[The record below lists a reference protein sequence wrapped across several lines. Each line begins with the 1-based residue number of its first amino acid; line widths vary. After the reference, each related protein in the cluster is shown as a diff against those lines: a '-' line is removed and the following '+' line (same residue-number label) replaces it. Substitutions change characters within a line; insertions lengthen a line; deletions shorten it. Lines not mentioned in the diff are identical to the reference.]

1 MKRKGLQYL
10 FMIIA
15 LVPLLVLNISCVG
28 VPGGGS
34 ARTGDAVEVVW
45 DEGITTGVTRITNDG
60 NFKNWARVSPD
71 GTKLL
76 YTEATKA
83 GNWAIMY
90 LRDANNPAKTP
101 LVNEVAY
108 SPSWYEDSNRFIYIS
123 FEAGTGRLV
132 RSSISGGGRTYIS
145 RSAIGAQ
152 GDDAPAIRDGLIVF
166 SAFSG
171 QRWEI
176 VTINENGT
184 ETTFLGEGRSP
195 SWHPTEDKI
204 LFIRNPDNNS
214 RAGGAGGDIFEMDM
228 NSGQVTQI
236 YSDPNFWCY
245 TPSYSPDG
253 RRILF
258 VKGTAVR
265 TRGTATTT
273 SALGTTTRTAVST
286 ENLRTHI
293 FVMNADGTN
302 VSPVSSGNAS
312 VMSPSWGTNGEVF
325 CLVGIERK
333 AYEIYKLRIRGE

>member
-1 MKRKGLQYL
+1 MKESFTKRKVIPHLVTMVAVITLLILGLACAGLSSQVR
-10 FMIIA
+10 A
-15 LVPLLVLNISCVG
+15 
-28 VPGGGS
+28 
-34 ARTGDAVEVVW
+34 GDAVEVVW

-60 NFKNWARVSPD
+60 NYKNWARVSPD

-76 YTEATKA
+76 YTEASKA
-83 GNWAIMY
+83 GNWTIVY

-123 FEAGTGRLV
+123 YEAGTGRLV

-152 GDDAPAIRDGLIVF
+152 GDDAPTIRDGLIVF

-176 VTINENGT
+176 VTIKENGT

-195 SWHPTEDKI
+195 AWHPTDDKI
-204 LFIRNPDNNS
+204 LFVRNPDNP
-214 RAGGAGGDIFEMDM
+214 RHAGGDIFEMDM
-228 NSGQVTQI
+228 NSNQVTQI

-258 VKGTAVR
+258 VKGTTVR
-265 TRGTATTT
+265 TRGIATAIN
-273 SALGTTTRTAVST
+273 SVGRATRTAVST
-286 ENLRTHI
+286 ENIQTHI

-312 VMSPSWGTNGEVF
+312 VMSPSWGMNGEVF
-325 CLVGIERK
+325 CLVGIASK